1 MATYWKPII
10 HIWQFAIFF
19 RQNLADLGHC
29 FVIKNENKVHVEI
42 RFSGRIIAKFCIE
55 KPTLMKME
63 VIH

>member
-19 RQNLADLGHC
+19 SQNLADLGHC

-42 RFSGRIIAKFCIE
+42 RFSG
-55 KPTLMKME
+55 
-63 VIH
+63 